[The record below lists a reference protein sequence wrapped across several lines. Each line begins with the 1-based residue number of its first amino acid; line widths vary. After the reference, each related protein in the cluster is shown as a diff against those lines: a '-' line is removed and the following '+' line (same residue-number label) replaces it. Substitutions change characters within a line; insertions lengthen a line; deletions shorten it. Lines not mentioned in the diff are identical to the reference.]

1 MNPDQATAHREL
13 ERRSNVGAVPTLE
26 DRGGDQLPLI
36 RGRVLTFGALS
47 EPMHVLRKDG
57 TLRRFRETIVAGAL
71 DRTLRER
78 PDIKA
83 LGDHLPYRILGRT
96 AAGTLRLDLTAEGL
110 DAVIEPPPNSI
121 GRDAVVSIRRG
132 DIDGMSFGFFPVA
145 SEWSEAD
152 DGSGELRH
160 TVAELDLREVTITA
174 FPAFGDGA
182 TSLSVRSEAA
192 LEDFLTRSA
201 AAAPPQATAGEVLA
215 EPPDHDQAD
224 AVPIR
229 AAARRREIEVL
240 AIAIP

>member
-1 MNPDQATAHREL
+1 MNRDDTAAPREL
-13 ERRSNVGAVPTLE
+13 ELRDNFGAPPTLE
-26 DRGGDQLPLI
+26 DRGEDLLPLI
-36 RGRVLTFGALS
+36 RGRVLTFGSLS
-47 EPMHVLRKDG
+47 HPMHMRRKDG
-57 TLRRFRETIVAGAL
+57 TLRQFREVILAGAL
-71 DRTLRER
+71 DKTLRER

-96 AAGTLRLDLTAEGL
+96 TSGTLRLDHTADGL
-110 DAVIEPPPNSI
+110 DAVIDPPPNTI
-121 GRDAVVSIRRG
+121 GRDAVVSIRRK
-132 DIDGMSFGFFPVA
+132 DIDGMSFGFFPVV

-192 LEDFLTRSA
+192 LEDFLARSA
-201 AAAPPQATAGEVLA
+201 APPEAAAGEVRA
-215 EPPDHDQAD
+215 EQLLHDQAD
-224 AVPIR
+224 AERIR
-229 AAARRREIEVL
+229 AAARRRELEVL